1 MKEKAKEVIKQERLE
16 HARASRFM
24 RKALSNYPNINYYV
38 SITKDPDLF
47 ISNDEWLAA
56 LCKYFAECA
65 TRYGIMVMGVKKVFE
80 KCDHV
85 HFCGFAN
92 LTPEYLS
99 KQELEK
105 TRTRPK
111 SYAIPFIREK
121 FGINNFYNI
130 KNSSPELFMG
140 TVKSITRF
148 GSDYKYINVDKR

>member
-24 RKALSNYPNINYYV
+24 RKALSNYPNINYYFTIV
-38 SITKDPDLF
+38 KDPNSTTSDE
-47 ISNDEWLAA
+47 EWLKA
-56 LCKYFAECA
+56 LRKYFSECA
-65 TRYGIMVMGVKKVFE
+65 TRYGIMVMGLKVSFE
-80 KCDHV
+80 MCDHV
-85 HFCGFAN
+85 HFRGFAN

-111 SYAIPFIREK
+111 LYAIPFIREK
-121 FGINNFYNI
+121 FGINHFYNI
-130 KNSSPELFMG
+130 KNGSPELFMG
-140 TVKSITRF
+140 TVKYITRF